1 MNKYYVTLSLSLSDL
16 VLVDLLL
23 QDLIGIRVHLH
34 LFLFLQFPPQP
45 GQVLLEDI
53 RIASGVKQT
62 AHVTTCHKNPKC
74 NIPGLVSGCCSPSLG
89 QSGSQPQRPGSP

>member
-1 MNKYYVTLSLSLSDL
+1 MNKYYVTLFLSDL

-23 QDLIGIRVHLH
+23 QDLISIRVHLH

-53 RIASGVKQT
+53 GTTGGVRQA
-62 AHVTTCHKNPKC
+62 AHVMACRKNPKC
-74 NIPGLVSGCCSPSLG
+74 NILGLVSGCCSPSLG
-89 QSGSQPQRPGSP
+89 QFGSQPQRPGSP